1 MKKYIL
7 LIVLL
12 PFLLLACNN
21 DGTSST
27 ESKSKDTDKK
37 FHVTYVSQFG
47 TAPVDTNEYS
57 AGDTI
62 TLPNMQ
68 NGCENNKA
76 YIFIRWLKNGEHYF
90 PGTSYVINGDTT
102 FTATFRTENCM
113 YGCDSECAACA
124 PAPSKYRV
132 TYEADLGNAPIDP
145 KFYEAGDSV
154 TIQNMNF
161 YGCNSNGDSLIRFN
175 GWQLNG
181 VDYVPGSAYTIYGDT
196 TFTATYFEE
205 HCARDQVCV
214 AGPDGCSCVAP
225 PQF

>member
-37 FHVTYVSQFG
+37 FHVTYVSHIG

-102 FTATFRTENCM
+102 FTAQLRTDDCM
-113 YGCDSECAACA
+113 YGCDSGCAACA
-124 PAPSKYRV
+124 PAPSKYHV
-132 TYEADLGNAPIDP
+132 TYVSDYGSVPVDTNEYSDGDTVTLKGIPSYCNGNLLRV
-145 KFYEAGDSV
+145 FYWKSDGKTYSAG
-154 TIQNMNF
+154 
-161 YGCNSNGDSLIRFN
+161 NS
-175 GWQLNG
+175 
-181 VDYVPGSAYTIYGDT
+181 YVIKGDT
-196 TFTATYFEE
+196 TFTAFYSDKA
-205 HCARDQVCV
+205 CAQGQYCV
-214 AGPDGCSCVAP
+214 DGPDGCSCVGN
-225 PQF
+225 